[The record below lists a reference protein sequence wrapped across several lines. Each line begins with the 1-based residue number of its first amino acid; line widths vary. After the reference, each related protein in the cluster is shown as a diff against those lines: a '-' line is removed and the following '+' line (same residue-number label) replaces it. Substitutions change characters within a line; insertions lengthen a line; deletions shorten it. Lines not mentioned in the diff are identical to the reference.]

1 MIEEFV
7 PDRIRVSTKLNKPFL
22 KPADA
27 VSLSIN
33 AVNFFGP
40 PAANKNYET
49 EIQVKQKQFAPKN
62 FKDYD
67 FTLANQQSF
76 FDKVVKEGKT
86 DEAGNAT
93 ESYEVPAMYNNMGLL
108 QATFYTTVFDETGRP
123 VSRSASAEIYTQD
136 VFHSIKDDGFYYY
149 SLNQPVNF
157 NLVSVNR
164 DGAAVTAPAKVKV
177 IKHEY
182 RTVLA
187 KSGSV
192 FRYESQE
199 EDKLMAEKDMPIGN
213 GTVFTYVPRSP
224 GDYEIRIYRP
234 GANAYVKKQFYS
246 YGAWGAD
253 NSSFEVNTEG
263 QIDIELD
270 KAKYSSG
277 ESAKVL
283 FKTPFSGRMLVT
295 TETDGVLSYQ
305 YVDVEK
311 RTASL
316 DVKLTSDHVPNVY
329 VTATLIEPHN
339 ISDIPLTVAHG
350 FQNIEV
356 EEKNRRIPVEITAQK
371 SIRSRTHQKV
381 KVKALPGSFVTL
393 AAVDNG
399 VLQVSDF
406 KTPDPY
412 DYYYQKQALDVV
424 AYDLYP
430 LLFPELR
437 TRLSSTGGDADLS
450 MEKRVNPMPARRFKL
465 MSYWSGIK
473 KADGSGVAEFEFD
486 IPQFSGEIRLMAVAY
501 KDEKM
506 GAAATTITVADP
518 IVLSSALPRFLT
530 PGDTVQVPVTV
541 TNTTAKVASGQ
552 ASIAVTGPVKL
563 IGGNI
568 QNISINPNSEGRAIF
583 QVVAAPAINVAKV
596 AITVNALGE
605 KFVEETELSIRPPSS
620 LQKLTGS
627 GSIVGGTSQR
637 ITMPANDFIPS
648 SAGYELVISRSPI
661 AEIAEH
667 LRYLVQYPFGCT
679 EQVVST
685 AFPQLY

>member
-1 MIEEFV
+1 YSGFKPAMIIAKTETDFNYLPFTNTRVNTSRFDVGGKHINATGLDAFIYAERDIYRPGERVNYSVLIRDRKWKSPGQIPVKMKFLLPNGKELKSFRKSLNGQGSAEGNIDISASAITGTYMLEVYSSNDVLLASKNFMIEEFV
-7 PDRIRVSTKLNKPFL
+7 PDRIKVTTKLNKPFL

-40 PAANKNYET
+40 PASNRNYET

-76 FDKVVKEGKT
+76 FDKEVKEGKT
-86 DEAGNAT
+86 DETGNAS
-93 ESYEVPAMYNNMGLL
+93 ESYEVPPMYSNMGLL

-136 VFHSIKDDGFYYY
+136 VFHGIKDDGFYYY

-164 DGAAVTAPAKVKV
+164 EGAAVTAPAKVKV

-199 EDKLMAEKDMPIGN
+199 EDKLMTEKDMPLGN
-213 GTVFTYVPRSP
+213 GTVFTYIPRSP
-224 GDYEIRIYRP
+224 GNYELRVYRP

-253 NSSFEVNTEG
+253 ASSFEVNTEG
-263 QIDIELD
+263 QIDMELD
-270 KAKYSSG
+270 KAKYNSG

-316 DVKLTSDHVPNVY
+316 DIKLTSDHVPNVY
-329 VTATLIEPHN
+329 VTATLIKPHN

-371 SIRSRTHQKV
+371 SVRSRTHQKV
-381 KVKALPGSFVTL
+381 KVKAAPGSFVTL

-399 VLQVSDF
+399 VLQISDF

-412 DYYYQKQALDVV
+412 DYYYQKQALDVA

-430 LLFPELR
+430 LLFLELR
-437 TRLSSTGGDADLS
+437 KRLSSTGGDAVLS

-486 IPQFSGEIRLMAVAY
+486 VPQFS
-501 KDEKM
+501 
-506 GAAATTITVADP
+506 
-518 IVLSSALPRFLT
+518 
-530 PGDTVQVPVTV
+530 
-541 TNTTAKVASGQ
+541 
-552 ASIAVTGPVKL
+552 
-563 IGGNI
+563 
-568 QNISINPNSEGRAIF
+568 
-583 QVVAAPAINVAKV
+583 
-596 AITVNALGE
+596 
-605 KFVEETELSIRPPSS
+605 
-620 LQKLTGS
+620 
-627 GSIVGGTSQR
+627 
-637 ITMPANDFIPS
+637 
-648 SAGYELVISRSPI
+648 
-661 AEIAEH
+661 
-667 LRYLVQYPFGCT
+667 
-679 EQVVST
+679 
-685 AFPQLY
+685 